1 MRQNL
6 AQGRVGVTLLKFA
19 GPFLLASLL
28 QALYGA
34 ADLFVVGRF
43 ADAAAVSG
51 VSIGSQIMQTLTGVI
66 LGLSMGGTVLIGQRV
81 GEGDDP
87 GAARA
92 VGTMG
97 VLFTAAA
104 LVLTPLMLLL
114 TDGAVALLDTPAQAV
129 EDTREY
135 LLICSCGIPFII
147 GYNAVGG
154 IFRGLGDSRTPLYFV
169 ALACGINIALDFLLT
184 GALGW
189 GAAGAAAATVA
200 AQAVSFVTALLYLVR
215 RGLPFSFRKEGASP
229 WRPGKREMAAI
240 LKVGFPLALQDA
252 LVNISFLIITAVIN
266 AMGLVASAA
275 VGVVEKLLVFAFLP
289 LTAFSSAVAAMTAQN
304 IGAGRRDRAVR
315 HRLVAAFRRF
325 VLPLRA
331 VFPRHPDP
339 SVHQRGG
346 GDRGGGGLSP
356 LLFHRL
362 RGGGGGFLHE
372 RLFQRLRPGGY
383 LTGSQPD
390 RHLRGADPAVLCFEP
405 AAGRLLVSHRFC
417 RAHRHRRVPGDLSG
431 VFFLGKPEKEERRVA
446 GGILLSHVRRRS
458 GV

>member
-169 ALACGINIALDFLLT
+169 ALACGINIAL
-184 GALGW
+184 
-189 GAAGAAAATVA
+189 
-200 AQAVSFVTALLYLVR
+200 
-215 RGLPFSFRKEGASP
+215 
-229 WRPGKREMAAI
+229 I
-240 LKVGFPLALQDA
+240 
-252 LVNISFLIITAVIN
+252 
-266 AMGLVASAA
+266 
-275 VGVVEKLLVFAFLP
+275 
-289 LTAFSSAVAAMTAQN
+289 
-304 IGAGRRDRAVR
+304 
-315 HRLVAAFRRF
+315 
-325 VLPLRA
+325 
-331 VFPRHPDP
+331 
-339 SVHQRGG
+339 
-346 GDRGGGGLSP
+346 
-356 LLFHRL
+356 
-362 RGGGGGFLHE
+362 
-372 RLFQRLRPGGY
+372 
-383 LTGSQPD
+383 
-390 RHLRGADPAVLCFEP
+390 
-405 AAGRLLVSHRFC
+405 FC
-417 RAHRHRRVPGDLSG
+417 
-431 VFFLGKPEKEERRVA
+431 
-446 GGILLSHVRRRS
+446 
-458 GV
+458 

>member
-315 HRLVAAFRRF
+315 VLGCGIAWSLLFGGLFCLYAQFFPATLTRLFTNEGAVIAAAADYLRSYSIDCVVVAVVFCMNAYFSGCGRAVISLVHSLIATFAVRIPLSF
-325 VLPLRA
+325 VL
-331 VFPRHPDP
+331 
-339 SVHQRGG
+339 S
-346 GDRGGGGLSP
+346 
-356 LLFHRL
+356 RL
-362 RGGGGGFLHE
+362 
-372 RLFQRLRPGGY
+372 PGGSLY
-383 LTGSQPD
+383 PIGFAAPIATAVSLVICLGYFFWESRKRRSAGS
-390 RHLRGADPAVLCFEP
+390 PAV
-405 AAGRLLVSHRFC
+405 S
-417 RAHRHRRVPGDLSG
+417 S
-431 VFFLGKPEKEERRVA
+431 
-446 GGILLSHVRRRS
+446 
-458 GV
+458 

>member
-1 MRQNL
+1 M
-6 AQGRVGVTLLKFA
+6 
-19 GPFLLASLL
+19 
-28 QALYGA
+28 
-34 ADLFVVGRF
+34 
-43 ADAAAVSG
+43 
-51 VSIGSQIMQTLTGVI
+51 I

-315 HRLVAAFRRF
+315 
-325 VLPLRA
+325 VLGCGIAWSLLFGGLFCLYA
-331 VFPRHPDP
+331 QFFPATPDP

-346 GDRGGGGLSP
+346 GDRGCGGLSP

-431 VFFLGKPEKEERRVA
+431 VFFLGKPEKEECRAA